1 MAKTISND
9 AIWEKLSEIDEKLEK
24 IVLKQ
29 KSFSPKQEEVD
40 NEPPSNGIKDEIITQ
55 IKADI
60 RILGLSN
67 DSHFE
72 ANLKNI
78 TTLNNNV
85 LSIKKVI
92 NNLSAPENINMNEIK
107 ALLDEKDIFRFGF
120 ISFRKTSFII
130 IILGILIFTLTVF
143 SMKLYSDSL
152 INQNNYYRQIIVTR
166 NLQIENDSLKVK
178 VLLPSTT
185 EAKKKRK

>member
-9 AIWEKLSEIDEKLEK
+9 AIWEKLSEIDEKLK
-24 IVLKQ
+24 NVLDKQ
-29 KSFSPKQEEVD
+29 QEENTVPV
-40 NEPPSNGIKDEIITQ
+40 NIQSLSNDELLASIKEN
-55 IKADI
+55 AF
-60 RILGLSN
+60 ILGKSN
-67 DSHFE
+67 DSHIE
-72 ANLKNI
+72 ANLKII

-85 LSIKKVI
+85 LSIKKAV

-107 ALLDEKDIFRFGF
+107 ALLDKKDIFRLGF

-130 IILGILIFTLTVF
+130 TILGILIFTLTIF
-143 SMKLYSDSL
+143 SMKLYNDSL
-152 INQNNYYRQIIVTR
+152 INQNNYYRQVIFTR
-166 NLQIENDSLKVK
+166 KLQSENDSLKVK

>member
-9 AIWEKLSEIDEKLEK
+9 AIWEKLSEIDEKLK
-24 IVLKQ
+24 NVLDKQ
-29 KSFSPKQEEVD
+29 QEENTFPV
-40 NEPPSNGIKDEIITQ
+40 NIQPLSNDEILAS
-55 IKADI
+55 IKENAF
-60 RILGLSN
+60 ILGKSN

-85 LSIKKVI
+85 LSIKKLI
-92 NNLSAPENINMNEIK
+92 NNLSAPKNINLDEIK
-107 ALLDEKDIFRFGF
+107 ALFKEKDIFHFGF

-130 IILGILIFTLTVF
+130 TILGILIFTLTVF

-152 INQNNYYRQIIVTR
+152 IYQNKYYRQIIVTR

-178 VLLPSTT
+178 VLLPSTP

>member
-9 AIWEKLSEIDEKLEK
+9 AIWEKLSEIDEKLNN
-24 IVLKQ
+24 VLDKQ
-29 KSFSPKQEEVD
+29 QQDNVPVNIQPLSNDEVLA
-40 NEPPSNGIKDEIITQ
+40 SIKEY
-55 IKADI
+55 AF
-60 RILGLSN
+60 ILGKSN

-85 LSIKKVI
+85 LSIKKAV

-107 ALLDEKDIFRFGF
+107 ALLGKKDIFRFG
-120 ISFRKTSFII
+120 IIKFRKTSFII
-130 IILGILIFTLTVF
+130 TIFGILIFILTVF

-152 INQNNYYRQIIVTR
+152 IYQNKYYREIITTQ
-166 NLQIENDSLKVK
+166 NLQIENDSLRTKTSVT
-178 VLLPSTT
+178 PSTKT
-185 EAKKKRK
+185 KPKKVDD

>member
-9 AIWEKLSEIDEKLEK
+9 AIWEKLSEIDQKLEK

-85 LSIKKVI
+85 LSIKKAV
-92 NNLSAPENINMNEIK
+92 NNLSATENINMNEIK
-107 ALLDEKDIFRFGF
+107 ALLDKKDIFRFGIIKF
-120 ISFRKTSFII
+120 KKTSFII
-130 IILGILIFTLTVF
+130 TILGILIFILIVF

-152 INQNNYYRQIIVTR
+152 INLNNYYRQVIFTR
-166 NLQIENDSLKVK
+166 KLQSENDSLKVK
-178 VLLPSTT
+178 VLLPSTP

>member
-9 AIWEKLSEIDEKLEK
+9 AIWEKLSEIDEKLNNVLDKQQKDNVPVK
-24 IVLKQ
+24 IQPLSNVEVLA
-29 KSFSPKQEEVD
+29 S
-40 NEPPSNGIKDEIITQ
+40 IKEN
-55 IKADI
+55 AF
-60 RILGLSN
+60 ILGKSN

-85 LSIKKVI
+85 LSINKLI

-107 ALLDEKDIFRFGF
+107 ALLDKKDIFRFGF

>member
-40 NEPPSNGIKDEIITQ
+40 NELPSNGIKDEIITQ

-92 NNLSAPENINMNEIK
+92 NNLSAPENINTNEIK
-107 ALLDEKDIFRFGF
+107 ALLDKKNIFRFGF

-130 IILGILIFTLTVF
+130 SILGILIFALTVF

-152 INQNNYYRQIIVTR
+152 INQNKYYRQIVTTQ
-166 NLQIENDSLKVK
+166 NLQMENDSLKVK

-185 EAKKKRK
+185 ETKKPRK

>member
-9 AIWEKLSEIDEKLEK
+9 AIWEKLSEIDEKLK
-24 IVLKQ
+24 NVLDKQ
-29 KSFSPKQEEVD
+29 QQDNVPVNIQPLSNDEVLA
-40 NEPPSNGIKDEIITQ
+40 SIKEY
-55 IKADI
+55 AF
-60 RILGLSN
+60 ILGKSN

-85 LSIKKVI
+85 LSIKKAI

-130 IILGILIFTLTVF
+130 TILGILIFTLTIF
-143 SMKLYSDSL
+143 SMKLYNDSL
-152 INQNNYYRQIIVTR
+152 INLNNYYREIISTQ
-166 NLQIENDSLKVK
+166 NLQIENDSLKIK

-185 EAKKKRK
+185 EIKKKRK